1 MAEKEGCATRT
12 ASKITARALMVVHA
26 DPDIVRTDNLQM
38 ASLLIQYLQK
48 IAAGGLNSISFDG
61 V

>member
-1 MAEKEGCATRT
+1 
-12 ASKITARALMVVHA
+12 VVHA